1 VNRRIWQWA
10 LLLMLP
16 LAVQT
21 ARAQYSIP
29 WWTVDGGGVLRS
41 TGGDFELSGT
51 IGQPDAGVH
60 TGATFE
66 LHGGFWPGVPTL
78 PACRGD
84 MNCDGVINWRDIDY
98 LVAAQNDNLSSWMAL
113 FAPPGPQCD
122 FSACDTSLDGHVN
135 WRDID
140 PFIALMNTT
149 CP

>member
-1 VNRRIWQWA
+1 VRRGTWQWT

-16 LAVQT
+16 LVIPT
-21 ARAQYSIP
+21 ARAQYSVA
-29 WWTVDGGGVLRS
+29 WWTVDGGGALRS

-51 IGQPDAGVH
+51 IGQPDAGVLS
-60 TGATFE
+60 GGSLQ

-78 PACRGD
+78 PYCRGD

-98 LVAAQNDNLSSWMAL
+98 LIAAQNDNLSAWMAL
-113 FAPPGPQCD
+113 FPPPGPQC
-122 FSACDTSLDGHVN
+122 AMLAGDTSLDGHVN